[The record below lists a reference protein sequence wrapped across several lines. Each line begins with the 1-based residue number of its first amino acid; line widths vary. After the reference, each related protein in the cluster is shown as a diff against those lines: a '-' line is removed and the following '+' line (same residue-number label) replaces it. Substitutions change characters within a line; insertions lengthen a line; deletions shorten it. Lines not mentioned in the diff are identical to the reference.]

1 MIVCFV
7 DFCFMY
13 VLYYDCISIV
23 VFVSFILL
31 LLGHCGHT
39 SPCEQLCYEI
49 HDGMYECDCIEGYEL
64 NKNGYSCQGTYVPSN
79 SHSLSRREQI
89 QRQLKK
95 KSKQFKQVNFI
106 SSSCSFSS
114 FLSGF
119 HFVLFLLFTFPWLL
133 FCYFWFLSLFFFL
146 LTLLDSIVMRGV
158 FLF

>member
-95 KSKQFKQVNFI
+95 NPNNLNK
-106 SSSCSFSS
+106 
-114 FLSGF
+114 
-119 HFVLFLLFTFPWLL
+119 
-133 FCYFWFLSLFFFL
+133 
-146 LTLLDSIVMRGV
+146 
-158 FLF
+158 